1 MDQLPQF
8 GTAIFQALMP
18 TMKAYNSV
26 HENNRSNIESTPR
39 EEFTYGSDPRQMLDF
54 YSPKAI
60 SEDTPIVVFAYGGG
74 LSRGDK
80 RLPSPPTAEGLV
92 YANIG
97 HYFAVRINKVQ
108 CCNND
113 FPVADKIQ
121 SRGFITVIP
130 DYRRTGEGGT
140 YPSGGQ
146 DIAGA
151 LEWIKNRFNT
161 GNHKLWIMGNSA
173 GAVHSATW
181 LLEPSLAE
189 SRKSVQTGSVIIQ
202 GVVLVSIPAHF
213 QKAGA
218 DRMDVLTAYYK
229 DRMEEDCALGQVSKA
244 QSPEAKLL
252 IVTAT
257 LDPEDEIL
265 EPSQHFV
272 DAYKEKFGKDSLSE
286 VVLEGHNHF
295 STVLGLGTGDER
307 EESLGREVLQWMGQ
321 A

>member
-1 MDQLPQF
+1 
-8 GTAIFQALMP
+8 
-18 TMKAYNSV
+18 
-26 HENNRSNIESTPR
+26 
-39 EEFTYGSDPRQMLDF
+39 
-54 YSPKAI
+54 
-60 SEDTPIVVFAYGGG
+60 
-74 LSRGDK
+74 
-80 RLPSPPTAEGLV
+80 
-92 YANIG
+92 
-97 HYFAVRINKVQ
+97 
-108 CCNND
+108 
-113 FPVADKIQ
+113 
-121 SRGFITVIP
+121 VIP
-130 DYRRTGEGGT
+130 DYRRTGDGGT

-151 LEWIKNRFNT
+151 LAWIKNRFNT

-189 SRKSVQTGSVIIQ
+189 SRKTVQTGSIIIQ
-202 GVVLVSIPAHF
+202 GLVLVSIPAHF

-218 DRMDVLTAYYK
+218 GRMDVLTAYYK
-229 DRMEEDCALGQVSKA
+229 DRLEEDCALGQVSKA

-252 IVTAT
+252 VVTAT